1 MIRPVPGAY
10 GDLCNNVLHYCND
23 YRRSTLPENRP
34 MRHEPFNWNDIP
46 IILELGRSGNMSA
59 AARTLGV
66 ETSTISRRL
75 AAVEKH
81 LQTRLLIRGAA
92 GYQPTDAGRIF
103 LGNAEKAV
111 GQVRAMLLATRSEGE
126 GEGGP
131 VTLTAINVLFD
142 HWLIDRIPPLLKEH
156 PLLQLKLIAEN
167 QNLSFTRREAD
178 FALRL
183 ARPTRDAALLM
194 RKVGELGFA
203 VYGERRFAAIPRKEW
218 RHQAWLAYNDEL
230 SNLPEMEWLRQLN
243 PSLKQLVQVSS
254 VTTLVRA
261 CEAGIGLA
269 LLPCFLGESNGL
281 TRLSDRPELSR
292 EIWLL
297 RHRDASN
304 IRRFQI
310 VAEWL
315 SRILRQD
322 GERLSGK
329 SAPQ

>member
-1 MIRPVPGAY
+1 MSDEA
-10 GDLCNNVLHYCND
+10 
-23 YRRSTLPENRP
+23 
-34 MRHEPFNWNDIP
+34 FNWNDIP

-75 AAVEKH
+75 TAVEKH
-81 LQTRLLIRGAA
+81 LQTRLLIRGSA
-92 GYQPTDAGRIF
+92 GYQPTEAGRIF
-103 LGNAEKAV
+103 LGNAEKAY
-111 GQVRAMLLATRSEGE
+111 GQVRAMLQATRSENE

-142 HWLIDRIPPLLKEH
+142 HWLIGRIPPLLKEH
-156 PLLQLKLIAEN
+156 PLIQLKLIAEN

-203 VYGERRFAAIPRKEW
+203 VYGARRFASVHRREW
-218 RHQAWLAYNDEL
+218 RHQPWLAYNDEL
-230 SNLPEMEWLRQLN
+230 SHLPEMEWLRQLS
-243 PSLKQLVQVSS
+243 PSLKQLIQVSS

-269 LLPCFLGESNGL
+269 LLPCILGERNGL
-281 TRLSDRPELSR
+281 IRMSGKPELCR
-292 EIWLL
+292 DIWLL

-304 IRRFQI
+304 IRRLQI

-315 SRILRQD
+315 NQTLLQD
-322 GERLSGK
+322 SEMLLGK
-329 SAPQ
+329 GAFE